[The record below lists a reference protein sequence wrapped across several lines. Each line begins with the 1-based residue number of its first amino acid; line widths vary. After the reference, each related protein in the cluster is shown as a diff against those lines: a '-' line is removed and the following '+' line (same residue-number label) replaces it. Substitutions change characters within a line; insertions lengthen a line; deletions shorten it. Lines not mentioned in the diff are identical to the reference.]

1 MQEVERLCAAVD
13 VMLLLLA
20 YLTVAACGQES
31 VEGGVRILEPL
42 LRRRDV
48 DVGG

>member
-1 MQEVERLCAAVD
+1 MQEIEGFHTAIY
-13 VMLLLLA
+13 VMLLLFA

-31 VEGGVRILEPL
+31 VEGGVRILEPF